1 MKDIFK
7 KFNLKPKDLH
17 NIEII
22 NQEEG
27 QNIEENNV
35 LRLFLEYNAGYFFL
49 SKIINSIDNKDE
61 FFENIYG
68 ERGEFVRI
76 KKDITTIGV
85 YDEEYLD
92 VDSNGKY
99 IGEGGERE
107 KMKLA
112 TSDFRELLQEWST
125 FIYNNGKSIKIAIKF
140 KKILEPMFNNYYEE
154 LILKESSI
162 LKKHNVISRYSSKS
176 INIHL
181 IFFSFSIVN
190 IGDEFFHLLITK
202 DFNIKDQINYKIKQ
216 YPINDAIIFVKNEFK
231 KNLKKDRELLTLRI
245 NS

>member
-7 KFNLKPKDLH
+7 KFNLKPKGLH

-61 FFENIYG
+61 FFEKIYG

-76 KKDITTIGV
+76 KKDITIIGV

-140 KKILEPMFNNYYEE
+140 KKILEPD
-154 LILKESSI
+154 SSD
-162 LKKHNVISRYSSKS
+162 L
-176 INIHL
+176 
-181 IFFSFSIVN
+181 
-190 IGDEFFHLLITK
+190 
-202 DFNIKDQINYKIKQ
+202 
-216 YPINDAIIFVKNEFK
+216 
-231 KNLKKDRELLTLRI
+231 
-245 NS
+245 